1 MNRTIVV
8 AENITPLKTSP
19 DMLANKIPSDL
30 QWGNLGKAESKR
42 RRIRFA
48 STVSQVAGRVLSRDD
63 FSEDEK
69 ADYWIERKEYVSY
82 RSKAKLAVT
91 AVKKHGSAYILF
103 LEESY
108 EEAQF
113 LSEFMVEDKAIEI
126 FFGDPSRYTE
136 NVEMW
141 SEANYGQRGLERFIT
156 SLQKNQRALERRET
170 RRMVLI
176 AAKSV
181 SADELADLYAAL
193 AWTTCIFSR
202 MLGHADYVA
211 AHFAE
216 DDPHVQLK
224 AVQLPPLEN
233 EHHYVATRFAEDDAP
248 VQPKSIQLPPLKNYH
263 QSEQSIR
270 NLKTML
276 NQELKLHAPSQDRR
290 ILKQGHKSKQD
301 TLVSRA
307 A

>member
-1 MNRTIVV
+1 MNKTIVA
-8 AENITPLKTSP
+8 AENMTPLKTSP
-19 DMLANKIPSDL
+19 DVLANKIPSDL
-30 QWGNLGKAESKR
+30 QWDNLGKAASKR
-42 RRIRFA
+42 QRIRFA
-48 STVSQVAGRVLSRDD
+48 STVSKVAGRVLSRDD
-63 FSEDEK
+63 LSEDEK
-69 ADYWIERKEYVSY
+69 RNYWIERKDYVSY
-82 RSKAKLAVT
+82 RSNAKLAVT
-91 AVKKHGSAYILF
+91 AVKKYGSAYVLF

-108 EEAQF
+108 EEAQQ
-113 LSEFMVEDKAIEI
+113 LSEFMVDDNDIRV

-141 SEANYGQRGLERFIT
+141 SAANYGQRGLERFIT

-176 AAKSV
+176 ASKSV
-181 SADELADLYAAL
+181 STDELADLYAAL

-211 AHFAE
+211 AYFDE
-216 DDPHVQLK
+216 DDPPVQLK
-224 AVQLPPLEN
+224 SVQLPPLKN
-233 EHHYVATRFAEDDAP
+233 EHAP
-248 VQPKSIQLPPLKNYH
+248 MQLKSVQLPPLKNYQ

-270 NLKTML
+270 NLKEVL
-276 NQELKLHAPSQDRR
+276 NQELKLHAPSQERR
-290 ILKQGHKSKQD
+290 IPRQGHKSTQD